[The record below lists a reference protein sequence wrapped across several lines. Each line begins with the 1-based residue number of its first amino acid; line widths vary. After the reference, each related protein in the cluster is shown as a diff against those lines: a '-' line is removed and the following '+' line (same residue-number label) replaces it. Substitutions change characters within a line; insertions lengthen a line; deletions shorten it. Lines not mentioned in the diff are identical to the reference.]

1 LRVDITLIQRFS
13 DPEISNLRS
22 CSKILNCSSR
32 MQTGAHKAM
41 TNFEAILGW
50 EGERIFLVLILT
62 NNQME
67 KHFLRTSSR
76 VLRGSQ
82 ILKSSIIADENN
94 LEAQRSR
101 RRIPH
106 EVQ

>member
-1 LRVDITLIQRFS
+1 
-13 DPEISNLRS
+13 
-22 CSKILNCSSR
+22 
-32 MQTGAHKAM
+32 M

-50 EGERIFLVLILT
+50 EDERNFFVLILT

-82 ILKSSIIADENN
+82 ILKISIIADENN
-94 LEAQRSR
+94 LEAQQKGAEEES
-101 RRIPH
+101 H
-106 EVQ
+106 TMFGNQ